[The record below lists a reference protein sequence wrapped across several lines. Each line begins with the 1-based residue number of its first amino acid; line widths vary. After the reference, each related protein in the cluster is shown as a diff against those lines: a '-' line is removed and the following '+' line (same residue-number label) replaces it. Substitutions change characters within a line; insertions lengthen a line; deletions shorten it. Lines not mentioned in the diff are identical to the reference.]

1 MRRLLLSSTGKGD
14 HLLVVTIKSPAKAVV
29 TAYNSIK
36 GITSRMGINI
46 FPLQE
51 VDPEDLPG
59 SIYDI
64 ADLIDNIMQ
73 KYDLTS
79 IVIDSTGGVKVL
91 VLATLFL
98 TIILSEKYDV
108 EYHIQSETELEYDV
122 KITSKEIKIIT
133 HDPTKEETRLI
144 QAILQ
149 NPGTTPTELSEITGI
164 HYKTLL
170 NRLGKLKKQGL
181 AYQKGRGGQVYPTKW
196 TKIIQLKQKLKQTPR
211 QNREQ

>member
-1 MRRLLLSSTGKGD
+1 LSSTGKGD

-51 VDPEDLPG
+51 VDPDDLPG
-59 SIYDI
+59 SIYNI
-64 ADLIDNIMQ
+64 ADLVDNIMK

-91 VLATLFL
+91 VLATLIL
-98 TIILSEKYDV
+98 AIILSEKYDI

-122 KITSKEIKIIT
+122 KITSKEMKIIT
-133 HDPTKEETRLI
+133 HYPTKEETRLI

-149 NPGTTPTELSEITGI
+149 NPGTTPTKLSEITGI
-164 HYKTLL
+164 HYKTLI

-196 TKIIQLKQKLKQTPR
+196 TKIIQIKQKLKQAPR
-211 QNREQ
+211 ENREQ

>member
-1 MRRLLLSSTGKGD
+1 MSSTGKGD

-51 VDPEDLPG
+51 VDPDDLPG
-59 SIYDI
+59 SIYNI
-64 ADLIDNIMQ
+64 ADLVDNIMK

-91 VLATLFL
+91 VLATLIL
-98 TIILSEKYDV
+98 AIILSEKYDI

-122 KITSKEIKIIT
+122 KITSKEMKIIT
-133 HDPTKEETRLI
+133 HYPTKEETRLI

-149 NPGTTPTELSEITGI
+149 NPGTTPTKLSEITGI
-164 HYKTLL
+164 HYKTLI

-196 TKIIQLKQKLKQTPR
+196 TKIIQIKQKLKQAPR
-211 QNREQ
+211 ENREQ

>member
-144 QAILQ
+144 QTILQ